1 MRRRLPLLWF
11 FAAGVL
17 SLASA
22 KTAAAAIPGP
32 LSASCRTDPTVHS
45 IDTETYVL
53 SLTFPTTGYTLK
65 LVGTK
70 VTNKTVNISVH
81 YTLAR
86 GAHGDIVVTHNLK
99 FVLSSS
105 KGPIFFVVTANHK
118 KFGPAKRI
126 LLVP

>member
-1 MRRRLPLLWF
+1 
-11 FAAGVL
+11 
-17 SLASA
+17 
-22 KTAAAAIPGP
+22 
-32 LSASCRTDPTVHS
+32 VHS

-70 VTNKTVNISVH
+70 VTNKTVTISVR
-81 YTLAR
+81 YTLSP